1 MVEKKLF
8 YQISV
13 RPPNDT
19 NILLHLKV
27 EKVSMTEL
35 AGDSIDRV
43 DIKQDQDYFPESLD
57 SEQTIAYKS
66 FTILRSN
73 DVKHVQYWRSVS
85 SEDVEQ
91 QKLDVMPGFR
101 LHWWYT
107 GAAEVVP
114 DDYNKDKALTK
125 HFVR

>member
-1 MVEKKLF
+1 
-8 YQISV
+8 
-13 RPPNDT
+13 
-19 NILLHLKV
+19 
-27 EKVSMTEL
+27 MTEL

-107 GAAEVVP
+107 RAAELVP
-114 DDYNKDKALTK
+114 DSFYQEEKLVKQ
-125 HFVR
+125 FVR